1 MTDTEK
7 KVNKSAQKSVSEDS
21 TEPGGLN
28 TDITVISVKG
38 LRSDSLEAGVGVFHI
53 GRRFQSKG
61 RTWTK
66 ACKSIIKWCGW
77 EKFKSCGV
85 CNRKRN
91 MKM

>member
-38 LRSDSLEAGVGVFHI
+38 LRSDRLEAGVGVFHI

-77 EKFKSCGV
+77 ENSSLVGCATGKET
-85 CNRKRN
+85 
-91 MKM
+91 